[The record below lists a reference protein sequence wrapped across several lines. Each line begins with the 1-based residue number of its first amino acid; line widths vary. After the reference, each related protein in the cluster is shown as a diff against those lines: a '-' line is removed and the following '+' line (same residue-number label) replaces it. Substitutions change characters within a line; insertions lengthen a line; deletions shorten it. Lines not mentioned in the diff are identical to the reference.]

1 MNGILNFLKYNKVKH
16 EVVQKTPTQLTIVTK
31 GGVITIEDR
40 VIPHQYRGRYTQQIK
55 TFFNSTHTCNIYDTL
70 YKEVIKK

>member
-1 MNGILNFLKYNKVKH
+1 MNGILNYLRYNKVAY
-16 EVVQKTPTQLTIVTK
+16 EVAHQSPTEITIVTK

-40 VIPHQYRGRYTQQIK
+40 VIPHQYRGRYTEQVK
-55 TFFNSTHTCNIYDTL
+55 TFFNHVPTCNIYDTL